1 MKDKPKGLF
10 FFGRPHCEKVNK
22 ENFNLGVDKLRSIV
36 YTIITEREVNKMTKT
51 EMVNRM
57 IILGCIKE
65 SDRGSMMR
73 RDKATVM
80 RLYIRVIPVRI
91 EYLEKE
97 KRG

>member
-1 MKDKPKGLF
+1 M
-10 FFGRPHCEKVNK
+10 
-22 ENFNLGVDKLRSIV
+22 RSIV

-51 EMVNRM
+51 EMINRM
-57 IILGCIKE
+57 IILGCIRE
-65 SDRGSMMR
+65 SDRSSMMR

-91 EYLEKE
+91 EYLEKK

>member
-1 MKDKPKGLF
+1 M
-10 FFGRPHCEKVNK
+10 
-22 ENFNLGVDKLRSIV
+22 RSIV

>member
-1 MKDKPKGLF
+1 
-10 FFGRPHCEKVNK
+10 
-22 ENFNLGVDKLRSIV
+22 
-36 YTIITEREVNKMTKT
+36 MTKT
-51 EMVNRM
+51 EMINRM

-80 RLYIRVIPVRI
+80 RLYIKVIPVRI

>member
-1 MKDKPKGLF
+1 
-10 FFGRPHCEKVNK
+10 
-22 ENFNLGVDKLRSIV
+22 
-36 YTIITEREVNKMTKT
+36 MTKT

-65 SDRGSMMR
+65 SDRSSMMR
-73 RDKATVM
+73 RDKATLM
-80 RLYIRVIPVRI
+80 NLYIMVVPVRI